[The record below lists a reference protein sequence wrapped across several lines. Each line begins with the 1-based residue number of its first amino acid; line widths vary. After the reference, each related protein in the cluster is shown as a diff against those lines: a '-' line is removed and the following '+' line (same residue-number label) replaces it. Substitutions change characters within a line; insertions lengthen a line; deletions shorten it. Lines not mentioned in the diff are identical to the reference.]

1 MLLGTVYCQLVGINF
16 GQLLRKALKGCIDTD
31 NVWLILNKKRIK
43 FCIQRVTTKT
53 EKISELMGRKI
64 KFEDKEYEVEDL
76 SDGSK
81 AALAS
86 LDFVT
91 KRIEEL
97 SNLQVLLQ
105 RAKRSYIDS
114 LKQEILS
121 KKAGFSFEDE

>member
-1 MLLGTVYCQLVGINF
+1 
-16 GQLLRKALKGCIDTD
+16 
-31 NVWLILNKKRIK
+31 
-43 FCIQRVTTKT
+43 
-53 EKISELMGRKI
+53 MGRKL

>member
-1 MLLGTVYCQLVGINF
+1 
-16 GQLLRKALKGCIDTD
+16 
-31 NVWLILNKKRIK
+31 
-43 FCIQRVTTKT
+43 
-53 EKISELMGRKI
+53 MGRKL

-114 LKQEILS
+114 LKQEILA
-121 KKAGFSFEDE
+121 KKAGFSFED

>member
-1 MLLGTVYCQLVGINF
+1 
-16 GQLLRKALKGCIDTD
+16 
-31 NVWLILNKKRIK
+31 
-43 FCIQRVTTKT
+43 
-53 EKISELMGRKI
+53 MGRKI

-86 LDFVT
+86 LDFAT

-97 SNLQVLLQ
+97 SNLQILLR

-114 LKQEILS
+114 LKQEILA
-121 KKAGFSFEDE
+121 KKAGFSFED

>member
-1 MLLGTVYCQLVGINF
+1 
-16 GQLLRKALKGCIDTD
+16 
-31 NVWLILNKKRIK
+31 
-43 FCIQRVTTKT
+43 
-53 EKISELMGRKI
+53 MGRKI
-64 KFEDKEYEVEDL
+64 KFEDKEYAVEDL

-86 LDFVT
+86 LDFAT

-105 RAKRSYIDS
+105 RAKRSYIDI

>member
-1 MLLGTVYCQLVGINF
+1 M
-16 GQLLRKALKGCIDTD
+16 
-31 NVWLILNKKRIK
+31 
-43 FCIQRVTTKT
+43 
-53 EKISELMGRKI
+53 SSKI
-64 KFEDKEYEVEDL
+64 KFEDKEYAIDEL

-86 LDFVT
+86 LDFTT

-97 SNLQVLLQ
+97 SNVQVLFQ